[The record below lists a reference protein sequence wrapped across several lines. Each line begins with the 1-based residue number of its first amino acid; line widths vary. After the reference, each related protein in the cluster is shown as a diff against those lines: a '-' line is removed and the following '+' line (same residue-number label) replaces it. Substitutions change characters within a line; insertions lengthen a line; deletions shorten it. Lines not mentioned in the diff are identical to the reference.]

1 VKEAQWL
8 RVKALFEA
16 AVERPAGERHAFVA
30 AAAGE
35 DDALRGE
42 VASLLTSDDCAGFL
56 DRLADASEALRVGAL
71 AAPLDVLN
79 DTLPDAALAPGHRIG
94 PYEIVAFLGAGSM
107 GEVYRARDTKL
118 NRDVALKVLPGPFA
132 LDPDRLARFTREAR
146 LRATINH
153 PNIAAIYG
161 LEESNLSTSSGQAA
175 AQALVLEL
183 VDGPTL
189 ARRIAERP
197 IPLVEALGIAR
208 KLADALE
215 AAHEKG
221 IIHRDVKPANIMI
234 ASGGVVK
241 VLDFG
246 LAKVWD
252 DTPHSSSSGSP
263 GLTATDLGTQPF
275 LGTPTYMSP
284 EQARCRSLDRR
295 TDIWS
300 FGCVLYEMLTG
311 RAPFAGETVSDTLAA
326 ILDREPDETLLPDDT
341 PVQIRR
347 LLRRCLEKVRD
358 DRLDSV
364 AAARDAIDD
373 AIASPVSGQLPSRS
387 PRRVRTRML
396 ATLAVVTGPAVFA
409 GWLLI
414 PPTPVAPALSSWFPM
429 VTAPAAPLNVSGG
442 ARDLAMS
449 PDGRHL
455 VYRSGGSIT
464 YGSPLMVRAL
474 DRLDGRKV
482 TGVETAYAPFF
493 SPNSLWIGFFDGT
506 ELKIAPV
513 AGGPMITLC
522 EFTGSPL
529 GASWGDDNTITFAT
543 SSPGTGLWRVS
554 ADGGEP
560 TVLTRLD
567 PAQREESH
575 AFPSVLPRGSGVLF
589 TIATGGQ
596 ADSRQVAVLDLRTGQ
611 RKVLIR
617 GGSDARYVETGHL
630 IYAAAGTLRA
640 VRFDPHRLEVL
651 GDPVTI
657 VEDVMMKPTG
667 AANYTVSRPGTLV
680 YVPGQVAG
688 AVGASEALRSFVW
701 VDRQGNEERINLPP
715 RAYGPAR
722 LSPTDPRRLVVGILE
737 RGNTELWIADLRGG
751 ALRQLTD
758 ASGMNGLPVWTRDG
772 RRVIFM
778 SDRAGGVLNLYSQ
791 AADGTGAAERISA
804 GSTPEWPTSI
814 TRDGKHLFGFTVR
827 PTTLS
832 DVVRFALAGDDKHA
846 GTASS
851 PNAGLSRAEFL
862 LESRSGESFAE
873 ISPDGR
879 YLAYQ
884 SDESGRNE
892 VYVRPYPIVDDRS
905 WRISTDGGTRAAWA
919 RDGSELFYIDAS
931 GALTSVA
938 VQTSGPTF
946 VAGKPVVVFDTKYGQ
961 PNPARHYDV
970 SADGSRF
977 LMLKESAAGDP
988 NAAPAS
994 MVVVERW
1001 FDDLRQRVPP
1011 RRTVSRR

>member
-146 LRATINH
+146 LLATINH

-347 LLRRCLEKVRD
+347 LLRRCLE
-358 DRLDSV
+358 
-364 AAARDAIDD
+364 
-373 AIASPVSGQLPSRS
+373 
-387 PRRVRTRML
+387 
-396 ATLAVVTGPAVFA
+396 
-409 GWLLI
+409 
-414 PPTPVAPALSSWFPM
+414 
-429 VTAPAAPLNVSGG
+429 
-442 ARDLAMS
+442 
-449 PDGRHL
+449 
-455 VYRSGGSIT
+455 
-464 YGSPLMVRAL
+464 
-474 DRLDGRKV
+474 
-482 TGVETAYAPFF
+482 
-493 SPNSLWIGFFDGT
+493 
-506 ELKIAPV
+506 
-513 AGGPMITLC
+513 
-522 EFTGSPL
+522 
-529 GASWGDDNTITFAT
+529 
-543 SSPGTGLWRVS
+543 
-554 ADGGEP
+554 
-560 TVLTRLD
+560 
-567 PAQREESH
+567 
-575 AFPSVLPRGSGVLF
+575 
-589 TIATGGQ
+589 
-596 ADSRQVAVLDLRTGQ
+596 
-611 RKVLIR
+611 
-617 GGSDARYVETGHL
+617 
-630 IYAAAGTLRA
+630 
-640 VRFDPHRLEVL
+640 
-651 GDPVTI
+651 
-657 VEDVMMKPTG
+657 
-667 AANYTVSRPGTLV
+667 
-680 YVPGQVAG
+680 
-688 AVGASEALRSFVW
+688 
-701 VDRQGNEERINLPP
+701 
-715 RAYGPAR
+715 
-722 LSPTDPRRLVVGILE
+722 
-737 RGNTELWIADLRGG
+737 
-751 ALRQLTD
+751 
-758 ASGMNGLPVWTRDG
+758 
-772 RRVIFM
+772 
-778 SDRAGGVLNLYSQ
+778 
-791 AADGTGAAERISA
+791 
-804 GSTPEWPTSI
+804 
-814 TRDGKHLFGFTVR
+814 
-827 PTTLS
+827 
-832 DVVRFALAGDDKHA
+832 
-846 GTASS
+846 
-851 PNAGLSRAEFL
+851 
-862 LESRSGESFAE
+862 
-873 ISPDGR
+873 
-879 YLAYQ
+879 
-884 SDESGRNE
+884 
-892 VYVRPYPIVDDRS
+892 
-905 WRISTDGGTRAAWA
+905 
-919 RDGSELFYIDAS
+919 
-931 GALTSVA
+931 
-938 VQTSGPTF
+938 
-946 VAGKPVVVFDTKYGQ
+946 
-961 PNPARHYDV
+961 
-970 SADGSRF
+970 
-977 LMLKESAAGDP
+977 
-988 NAAPAS
+988 
-994 MVVVERW
+994 
-1001 FDDLRQRVPP
+1001 
-1011 RRTVSRR
+1011 